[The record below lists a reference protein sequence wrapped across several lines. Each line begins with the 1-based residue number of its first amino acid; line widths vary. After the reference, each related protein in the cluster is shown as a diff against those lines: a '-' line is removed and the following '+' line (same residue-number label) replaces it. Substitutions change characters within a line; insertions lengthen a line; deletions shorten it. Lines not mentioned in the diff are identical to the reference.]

1 MNGKDIATLL
11 ATPDAAE
18 LLTMESAAARVG
30 LNYYS
35 LSRLNGQGRGPDVA
49 VKIGYAR
56 FYRASDVDSWAS
68 ARKVVVAAA

>member
-1 MNGKDIATLL
+1 MNSESLATLL

-56 FYRASDVDSWAS
+56 FYRPADVDSWAA
-68 ARKVVVAAA
+68 ARKVVAAA